1 MDSKRNNENVNA
13 NSQIL
18 ATNGLRYKMP
28 MPLSTTMVRTFKR
41 QYSQKQSYDSGETIV
56 FDLNVSGQVDCE
68 CSYFTFKFKCLDSAN
83 AGVAA
88 AFSRNGF
95 LSLIRE
101 IKISS
106 KNGIELE
113 RIQHLNQYAQYWIPA
128 NNSAIETARTALLT
142 GYETSYTAAQSA
154 QGVRSVIPL
163 SWISGI
169 FRPHVKNQKIPSM
182 LLAGARI
189 EITLESVARAVT
201 TGGTPS
207 KFIVEGPT
215 LVMMEHAC
223 NDNTLK
229 ILTQESSQNGL
240 EYVYD
245 RVFTSYDESDSAIV
259 NLQIKKAVS
268 QATSVITTITVP
280 GNANSQNAASFNSV
294 DVANT
299 PALFSKFNYRHA
311 SNYYPHQALDNTG
324 ESFNIQDCVNVDDNS
339 ITFNDFQT
347 QNFNVSTPLKTEHSI
362 SSSGLAVNNS
372 ASISLEYEGN
382 TTNKTYYTF
391 LVYTC
396 LARAFL
402 NQITVKI

>member
-1 MDSKRNNENVNA
+1 MDSKSRNNESNV

-28 MPLSTTMVRTFKR
+28 MPLSTTMVRTLKR
-41 QYSQKQSYDSGETIV
+41 QYSQKQSYDSNETIV
-56 FDLNVSGQVDCE
+56 FDLNVSGQVDPE
-68 CSYFTFKFKCLDSAN
+68 KSYLTFKFKCLDNNS
-83 AGVAA
+83 AGVAS
-88 AFSRNGF
+88 AFGRNGF

-106 KNGIELE
+106 KNGVELE

-128 NNSAIETARTALLT
+128 NNSAVETARTALLT
-142 GYETSYTAAQSA
+142 GYERGYSA
-154 QGVRSVIPL
+154 GDSGAGVRVVIPMRSITAL
-163 SWISGI
+163 
-169 FRPHVKNQKIPSM
+169 FRPHIKGQKIPSM
-182 LLAGARI
+182 LLAGSRI

-201 TGGTPS
+201 TTGAPV
-207 KFIVEGPT
+207 KFVVEAPTIV
-215 LVMMEHAC
+215 LMEHAC

-229 ILTQESSQNGL
+229 VLTQESSQNGL

-245 RVFTSYDESDSAIV
+245 RVFTSYEESNSAIV

-268 QATSVITTITVP
+268 QATSVTTVITDPNNV
-280 GNANSQNAASFNSV
+280 NSQNAESFNSV
-294 DVANT
+294 DVNAT

-311 SNYYPHQALDNTG
+311 SNYYPHQAIDNVG
-324 ESFNIQDCVNVDDNS
+324 EVFNLQNCNNVDDNS
-339 ITFNDFQT
+339 IAYAEFLTE
-347 QNFNVSTPLKTEHSI
+347 NFNVSTPLKTEHSI

>member
-1 MDSKRNNENVNA
+1 MDMKKNNESNA
-13 NSQIL
+13 NSTIL

-41 QYSQKQSYDSGETIV
+41 QYSQKQSYIQNETIV

-68 CSYFTFKFKCLDSAN
+68 CSYLTFKFKCLDNAN
-83 AGVAA
+83 AGVVT
-88 AFSRNGF
+88 AFSNNGF

-106 KNGIELE
+106 KNGVELE
-113 RIQHLNQYAQYWIPA
+113 RIQHLNQYAQYWVPA
-128 NNSAIETARTALLT
+128 NNTATELQKTAVLT
-142 GYETSYTAAQSA
+142 GYDANFTVAANTAGITA
-154 QGVRSVIPL
+154 VIPMA
-163 SWISGI
+163 WITGL
-169 FRPHVKNQKIPSM
+169 FRPHVKGQKIPSM
-182 LLAGARI
+182 LLAGSRI
-189 EITLESVARAVT
+189 EITLESLQRAVNT
-201 TGGTPS
+201 AGAAVKYEVGSPT
-207 KFIVEGPT
+207 IV
-215 LVMMEHAC
+215 LMEHAC

-229 ILTQESSQNGL
+229 VLTQESSQNGL

-245 RVFTSYDESDSAIV
+245 RVFTSYEESNSAIV

-268 QATSVITTITVP
+268 QATSITTLITVP
-280 GNANSQNAASFNSV
+280 GNANTQNAASFNSV
-294 DVANT
+294 DVSIT

-311 SNYYPHQALDNTG
+311 SNYYPHQALDNVG
-324 ESFNIQDCVNVDDNS
+324 EAYNIQDCINAPDNN
-339 ITFNDFQT
+339 IRFNDFET
-347 QNFNVSTPLKTEHSI
+347 KIFNVSTPLKTEHSI

-372 ASISLEYEGN
+372 ASIALEYEGN
-382 TTNKTYYTF
+382 GTNKTYYSF